1 MCAKNRG
8 GITPQIH
15 IGVNGSSRVDDVE
28 TVRKAIHED
37 VEIKCFY
44 EGTSTLL
51 VNTQAVKVKAGD
63 VVVINP
69 YELHATIDRGPENE
83 PGKYH
88 LFMVPLDFFGEGCPE
103 ELDLRSLFFA
113 QKKSFQT
120 LLSDHPQLHHLLM
133 QAAQEHKEKATGYN
147 AVIRGLMMQVF
158 VLLLRFGLQEDTS
171 SAAPGETM
179 RAYRLIEPALRYI
192 RDNYS
197 QSISVEELANLCQIS
212 KHYFCRVFKTAMG
225 NSAIEYLLA
234 YRMMVSDIL
243 LVGTDKSVSQ
253 IAESCG
259 FESAQYFC
267 RCYKKHFGTSPG
279 KRRNQ

>member
-1 MCAKNRG
+1 
-8 GITPQIH
+8 
-15 IGVNGSSRVDDVE
+15 
-28 TVRKAIHED
+28 
-37 VEIKCFY
+37 
-44 EGTSTLL
+44 
-51 VNTQAVKVKAGD
+51 
-63 VVVINP
+63 
-69 YELHATIDRGPENE
+69 
-83 PGKYH
+83 
-88 LFMVPLDFFGEGCPE
+88 
-103 ELDLRSLFFA
+103 
-113 QKKSFQT
+113 
-120 LLSDHPQLHHLLM
+120 
-133 QAAQEHKEKATGYN
+133 
-147 AVIRGLMMQVF
+147 
-158 VLLLRFGLQEDTS
+158 
-171 SAAPGETM
+171 M

-212 KHYFCRVFKTAMG
+212 KHYFCRVFKTAIG

-253 IAESCG
+253 VAASCG